1 LLAFVVSWF
10 QHQNLT
16 QKLAFV
22 FGRGFGVQITGIGNR
37 ASRPIG
43 TLDTT
48 ASGGPAVDAI
58 ILSGAGE
65 DTLVGNS

>member
-1 LLAFVVSWF
+1 MI
-10 QHQNLT
+10 
-16 QKLAFV
+16 
-22 FGRGFGVQITGIGNR
+22 RGSDRRDWKQ
-37 ASRPIG
+37 SQPIG

-65 DTLVGNS
+65 DTVTDT